1 MSILSKPYF
10 HDEQVALDKLESII
24 WANGKYCPHCGG
36 TERIYKIKAN
46 PARKVRMGLHKC
58 GDCRKQ
64 FTVKVGTVFE
74 SSHVPLNKW
83 LQAVFLMASS
93 KKGISANQ
101 LSRTLEVTVKTGWFM
116 AHRIREAMRS
126 GDLSPMGGDGEIVEV
141 DETFIGVDRT
151 KKPKHSK
158 KGRGYAHKYK
168 VLTLV
173 ERGGRARSMVV
184 DDLKAKTIVPILKAN
199 IDKESRVMTDEAGQY
214 KYLNRDFEHDFVRHG
229 QGEYG
234 RGETTT
240 NTIEGFFSIF
250 KRGMKG
256 VYQHCSVK
264 HLHRYTAEYDF
275 RYNHRIAL
283 GVNDIDRAEQ
293 VLCGIVGKRLTYHGS
308 SGAV

>member
-1 MSILSKPYF
+1 
-10 HDEQVALDKLESII
+10 
-24 WANGKYCPHCGG
+24 
-36 TERIYKIKAN
+36 
-46 PARKVRMGLHKC
+46 
-58 GDCRKQ
+58 
-64 FTVKVGTVFE
+64 
-74 SSHVPLNKW
+74 
-83 LQAVFLMASS
+83 MASS

-141 DETFIGVDRT
+141 DETFIGIDRT

-173 ERGGRARSMVV
+173 ERGGKARSMVV
-184 DDLKAKTIVPILKAN
+184 NDLKAKTIVPILKAN

-214 KYLNRDFEHDFVRHG
+214 RYLHRDFEHDFVRHG

-234 RGETTT
+234 RGEVTT

-250 KRGMKG
+250 KRGMRG
-256 VYQHCSVK
+256 VYQHCSEK
-264 HLHRYTAEYDF
+264 HLHRYLAEFDF
-275 RYNHRIAL
+275 RYNNRVAL
-283 GVNDIDRAEQ
+283 EIGDSERVDAMLRGV
-293 VLCGIVGKRLTYHGS
+293 VGRRLTYRPS
-308 SGAV
+308 PVV